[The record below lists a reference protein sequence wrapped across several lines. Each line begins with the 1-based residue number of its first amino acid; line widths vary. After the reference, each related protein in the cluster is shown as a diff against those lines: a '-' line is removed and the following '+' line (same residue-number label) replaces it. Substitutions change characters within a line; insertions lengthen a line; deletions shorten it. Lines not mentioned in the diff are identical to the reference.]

1 MPDESAREIDS
12 FKKALADTTRSI
24 AAEPT
29 LSIKFSTD
37 APGRIGDSVRLP
49 QITPRSTRRDLD
61 ISRGTADALALRI
74 RHNDDATFAKY
85 MPRGTIAQDIYTAM
99 EHARCEALG
108 ARAMAGVAANL
119 HARMADYAERRG
131 YGDITM
137 AADAPLA
144 DAVGFLIH
152 KLTTGDALPEQAE
165 HMLNLRLAD
174 IMARAG
180 GTIDDL
186 DVNCSQADY
195 ARYTRRLISEL
206 GYRDQLGHDPDKVE
220 LDPEGDEE
228 TVEEQDGQEETESDD
243 DEAGPDDDSG
253 APDMEDTDESILPVD
268 DLGIDE
274 TVVEDVPA
282 PDPSLDPEDR
292 PPHSEADP
300 DYRVYTTAFDET
312 VQAEDL
318 ADHNEL
324 ERLRAMLDQQLEP
337 YKGSAGRLAN
347 KLQRRLL
354 AQQNRSWEFDKDE
367 GLLDA
372 SRLTRIIT
380 NPTVPLSFKVER
392 DIEFRDTVVTLLLDN
407 SGSMRGRPISI
418 AAISADILARTLER
432 CQVKVEILGFT
443 TRMWKGGDSRNR
455 WANADR
461 SPSPGRLNDLRH
473 IVYKNADTPWRRARI
488 NLGLMMKDGLLK
500 ENIDGEA
507 LEWAHNRLAR
517 RHESRR
523 ILMVISDGA
532 PVDDSTLSVNAPN
545 YLEAHLHNV
554 IRMIG
559 NRDIVEL
566 IAIGIGHDVA
576 AYYSR
581 AVTISDPD
589 QLTGAMTEQLAE
601 LFGASLHTRRA
612 LAAVQTY

>member
-1 MPDESAREIDS
+1 MSDTPVRDLDS

-24 AAEPT
+24 AADPD
-29 LSIKFSTD
+29 LSIRFSTD
-37 APGRIGDSVRLP
+37 APGRSNDTVRLP
-49 QITPRSTRRDLD
+49 QVTSRSNQRDLAVA
-61 ISRGTADALALRI
+61 RGAADALALQI
-74 RHNDDATFAKY
+74 RHKDEATFNHY
-85 MPRGTIAQDIYTAM
+85 MPRGAVARDIYTAM

-108 ARAMAGVAANL
+108 AQAMAGVAENL
-119 HARMADYAERRG
+119 RVRMADYAERRG
-131 YGDITM
+131 YGELAL

-152 KLTTGDALPEQAE
+152 ELTSGTPLPAAAK
-165 HMLNLRLAD
+165 HMLDLRMAD

-180 GTIDDL
+180 STLAAL
-186 DVNCSQADY
+186 DVNCSQAEY
-195 ARYTRRLISEL
+195 ARYARRLIGDL
-206 GYRDQLGHDPDKVE
+206 GYRDQLGEDPEAIDM
-220 LDPEGDEE
+220 DPEGDEE
-228 TVEEQDGQEETESDD
+228 AIETQEDESPADDETAEQDDPSGARGMEEQDES
-243 DEAGPDDDSG
+243 
-253 APDMEDTDESILPVD
+253 TLPVD
-268 DLGIDE
+268 DLEVDE
-274 TVVEDVPA
+274 AVAEEVPA
-282 PDPSLDPEDR
+282 VDPACEPEVR
-292 PPHSEADP
+292 EAAHSEADP

-318 ADHNEL
+318 ADLGEL

-337 YKGSAGRLAN
+337 YRGSAGRLAN

-354 AQQNRSWEFDKDE
+354 AQQNRSWDFDKDE

-443 TRMWKGGDSRNR
+443 TRMWKGGDSRNH
-455 WANADR
+455 WANGDR
-461 SPSPGRLNDLRH
+461 APAPGRLNDLRH

-517 RHESRR
+517 RHESRK

-532 PVDDSTLSVNAPN
+532 PVDDSTLSVNTPN
-545 YLEAHLHNV
+545 YLESHLHNV
-554 IRMIG
+554 IRMIHH
-559 NRDIVEL
+559 RDAVEL
-566 IAIGIGHDVA
+566 NAIGIGHDVA

-601 LFGASLHTRRA
+601 LFGAPLRA
-612 LAAVQTY
+612 SRTPTQSRTY

>member
-1 MPDESAREIDS
+1 MSQDATSEVDS

-24 AAEPT
+24 AGDGELT
-29 LSIKFSTD
+29 IRFTNE
-37 APGRIGDSVRLP
+37 APSRNGDDIRLP
-49 QITPRSTRRDLD
+49 QITPRSSAQDRAV
-61 ISRGTADALALRI
+61 SRGVADALALHI
-74 RHNDDATFAKY
+74 RHNDDATFVKY
-85 MPRGTIAQDIYTAM
+85 MPSGAIARDIYTAM

-119 HARMADYAERRG
+119 QARMADYVQRRG

-152 KLTTGDALPEQAE
+152 KLTTGNALPEQAE
-165 HMLNLRLAD
+165 HMLDLRLGD
-174 IMARAG
+174 IMDRAR
-180 GTIDDL
+180 TTLDDL
-186 DVNCSQADY
+186 DVTCSQVDF
-195 ARYTRRLISEL
+195 ARYARRLISEL
-206 GYRDQLGHDPDKVE
+206 GYHDQLGSDPDE
-220 LDPEGDEE
+220 ANPEPEDDED
-228 TVEEQDGQEETESDD
+228 VEEQTGRDEADSDDGDAGVD
-243 DEAGPDDDSG
+243 DEACGRQMDD
-253 APDMEDTDESILPVD
+253 PEESTIPLD

-274 TVVEDVPA
+274 AVVEDAPNPDSS
-282 PDPSLDPEDR
+282 PDPEIRQASP
-292 PPHSEADP
+292 SEADP
-300 DYRVYTTAFDET
+300 EYRVYSSEFDET
-312 VQAEDL
+312 VPAEDL

-337 YKGSAGRLAN
+337 YRGSAGRLAN

-354 AQQNRSWEFDKDE
+354 AQQNRSWEFDKEE
-367 GLLDA
+367 GILDA
-372 SRLTRIIT
+372 GRLTRIIT

-392 DIEFRDTVVTLLLDN
+392 DIEFRDTVVSLLLDN

-443 TRMWKGGDSRNR
+443 TRMWKGGDSRNQ
-455 WANADR
+455 WANCDR
-461 SPSPGRLNDLRH
+461 TMAPGRLNDLRH
-473 IVYKNADTPWRRARI
+473 IIYKNADTPWRRTRI

-507 LEWAHNRLAR
+507 LEWAHSRLVMR
-517 RHESRR
+517 QESRK

-545 YLEAHLHNV
+545 YLENHLHNV
-554 IRMIG
+554 IRMIN
-559 NRDIVEL
+559 NRAQVEL
-566 IAIGIGHDVA
+566 LAIGIGHNVA

-589 QLTGAMTEQLAE
+589 QLTGVMTGQLAE
-601 LFGASLHTRRA
+601 LFGTSLPASRT
-612 LAAVQTY
+612 LAGSRSY